1 LAGGEG
7 PGTCWLSG
15 ADMTD
20 VNLLVVIEAEIATT
34 HLIEQVLKACKPHG
48 VRYRVQFL
56 DKLATADFTPDVL
69 PLFIRCGD
77 PRAYSWTQTLVEA
90 NYPYLFYIDD
100 NFWRIVG
107 NSPLA
112 EYYRHPVTRRSL
124 EFIVSNAGAVI
135 SNSQELANFLSQFNT
150 RIAVLPTFFD
160 FSLIQNISPQS
171 VDEIRLGFAGSP
183 SRADDLELISPLV
196 GPILEKF
203 PRVVF
208 EFAGVMPR
216 NTKPGDR
223 VRFFSHT
230 QDYAGYIRFQAER
243 NWAIG
248 LAPLVDHEANR
259 SKTDNK
265 YREYGACGSAGIYSN
280 ISPYRDVVRNAET
293 GLLVENTP
301 AAWLQAITELV
312 TDHGKRAAI
321 SRAAH
326 EDVRARYD
334 VSRVSTAWADFFT
347 DTRQELPQ
355 PKTGFNRQIPWRRN
369 ARQRLD
375 RLRLNSAILYRQG
388 GLSLI
393 IRHIVVKLRRL
404 MIGH

>member
-1 LAGGEG
+1 
-7 PGTCWLSG
+7 
-15 ADMTD
+15 MTD

-34 HLIEQVLKACKPHG
+34 HLIEQVLRACEPHG

-56 DKLATADFTPDVL
+56 DKLATADFAPDVL
-69 PLFIRCGD
+69 PLFIRCAD

-112 EYYRHPVTRRSL
+112 DYYRHPVIRRSL
-124 EFIVSNAGAVI
+124 EYIASHASALI
-135 SNSQELANFLSQFNT
+135 SNSQELANFLSQFNP
-150 RIAVLPTFFD
+150 RISVLPTFFD
-160 FSLIQNISPQS
+160 FSLIENISPQS
-171 VDEIRLGFAGSP
+171 SDEIRIGFAGSP

-196 GPILEKF
+196 GPILGKF

-216 NTKPGDR
+216 NIKPDER
-223 VRFFSHT
+223 VRFFPHT

-265 YREYGACGSAGIYSN
+265 YREYGACGYAGIYSN
-280 ISPYRDVVRNAET
+280 ISPYRDVVRNTET
-293 GLLVENTP
+293 GLLVDNTP
-301 AAWLQAITELV
+301 AAWLHAITELV
-312 TDHGKRAAI
+312 ADPGKRAKMSQEA
-321 SRAAH
+321 R
-326 EDVRARYD
+326 EDIRARYD
-334 VSRVSTAWADFFT
+334 VSRVSKDWADFFT
-347 DTRQELPQ
+347 NTRRELPQ
-355 PKTGFNRQIPWRRN
+355 PKAAFDRRIPWRRN

-388 GLSLI
+388 GLWLI

-404 MIGH
+404 VIGH